1 MSSLDLMKAREE
13 EIGKLVLLLSEK
25 SHGFTKPKL
34 VVIGGYA
41 LRAHLPFSRYSRDCD
56 FVLNDGLETIDK
68 WRPKGI
74 ELETM
79 QEDGRFMRWSKPF
92 GEGKRKAHLGLDFMA
107 GAVTNRQGASFK
119 IDDGFLRRAKET
131 TLQIGEKA
139 CKVYAASYPDLF
151 VLKVVSGRPSDV
163 RDLAA
168 LVWKNGVPD
177 VEESLK
183 SLNDEKFFY
192 GNLKEKIIPEME
204 HEFFLNSWR
213 GMFVAQDFGEKDLRK
228 VVLALSGIQ

>member
-1 MSSLDLMKAREE
+1 MKAREE

-25 SHGFTKPKL
+25 SHDFTKPKL

-41 LRAHLPFSRYSRDCD
+41 LRAHLSFSRYSRDCD
-56 FVLNDGLETIDK
+56 FVLKKGLETVDK

-74 ELETM
+74 QLETM

-92 GEGKRKAHLGLDFMA
+92 GAGKRKAHFGLDFMA
-107 GAVTNRQGASFK
+107 GAVTNREGASFE
-119 IDDGFLRRAKET
+119 IGEAFLKRAKEM
-131 TLQIGEKA
+131 TLQIGEEA
-139 CKVYAASYPDLF
+139 CKIYAASYPDLF

-168 LVWKNGVPD
+168 LVWKNGVPKID
-177 VEESLK
+177 DSLK
-183 SLNDEKFFY
+183 NLNDERFFY
-192 GNLKEKIIPEME
+192 DNLKEKIIPEME

-213 GMFVAQDFGEKDLRK
+213 GMFVGQEFGDRELRE
-228 VVLALSGIQ
+228 VTASLAELVASHER

>member
-1 MSSLDLMKAREE
+1 MRAREE

-25 SHGFTKPKL
+25 SHAFTRPKL
-34 VVIGGYA
+34 ALIGGYA
-41 LRAHLPFSRYSRDCD
+41 LRAHLPFARYSRDCD
-56 FVLNDGLETIDK
+56 FVLKEGLGTVDK

-107 GAVTNRQGASFK
+107 GEVTNRQGGSFK
-119 IDDGFLRRAKET
+119 IDETFLKRAKET
-131 TLQIGEKA
+131 TLQTGDEE

-177 VEESLK
+177 VKESLK
-183 SLNDEKFFY
+183 SLNDGKFFHD
-192 GNLKEKIIPEME
+192 NLKEKIIPEME

-213 GMFVAQDFGEKDLRK
+213 GMFVGQDFGEKEIKNVVGALRRI
-228 VVLALSGIQ
+228 G

>member
-34 VVIGGYA
+34 VVIDGYA

-56 FVLNDGLETIDK
+56 FALKDGLDAVSK

-74 ELETM
+74 ELETK
-79 QEDGRFMRWSKPF
+79 EDAFMRWPKPF
-92 GEGKRKAHLGLDFMA
+92 GEGKRKANVGLDFMA
-107 GAVTNRQGASFK
+107 GAVTGRDGASFK
-119 IDDGFLRRAKET
+119 IDEAFLKRAKEA
-131 TLQIGEKA
+131 TLQIGEQA
-139 CKVYAASYPDLF
+139 CKVFATSYPDLF

-177 VEESLK
+177 VKESIK
-183 SLNDEKFFY
+183 NLNDARFFHD
-192 GNLKEKIIPEME
+192 NLKEKIIPEME

-213 GMFVAQDFGEKDLRK
+213 GMFVGQAFGEKELGS
-228 VVLALSGIQ
+228 VVQKIRGLVV

>member
-13 EIGKLVLLLSEK
+13 EIGRLVKLLFEK
-25 SHGFTKPKL
+25 SRGFTKPKM

-56 FVLNDGLETIDK
+56 FVLEKGLDSVNA

-74 ELETM
+74 ELETK
-79 QEDGRFMRWSKPF
+79 EDAFMRWSKPF
-92 GEGKRKAHLGLDFMA
+92 GEGKRKAKLGLDFME
-107 GAVTNRQGASFK
+107 GAVTNREGASFSV
-119 IDDGFLRRAKET
+119 DVRFLKRAKEAE
-131 TLQIGEKA
+131 LKIGDRT
-139 CKVYAASYPDLF
+139 CRVFAASYPDLF

-168 LVWKNGVPD
+168 LVWKNDVPD
-177 VEESLK
+177 VKESLK
-183 SLNDEKFFY
+183 SLNDEKFFH
-192 GNLKEKIIPEME
+192 NSLKEKIIPEME

-213 GMFVAQDFGEKDLRK
+213 GMFVGQDFGERELKQVIALLRE
-228 VVLALSGIQ
+228 LIL